1 MPRMTLR
8 TDHLDRCLK
17 TLCLSLTLIA
27 QSAPGTTAYEV
38 FRNAVIKGFELSLET
53 SGKLLRKA
61 LKAYGAT
68 PKAIDELAFK
78 DVFRHAAKHG
88 IIAPE
93 AVDRW
98 FGYRDNRNVV
108 AHDYGEKFAE
118 ITLRLMPGFL
128 ADAEALVATLASRS
142 GGDDGA

>member
-1 MPRMTLR
+1 MTLR
-8 TDHLDRCLK
+8 TDQLDRCLK
-17 TLCLSLTLIA
+17 TLRLSLSLIA

-38 FRNAVIKGFELSLET
+38 FRNAVVKGFELSLET

-61 LKAYGAT
+61 LKVYGAT

-88 IIAPE
+88 LIAPD

-98 FGYRDNRNVV
+98 FTYRDNRNVV

-118 ITLRLMPGFL
+118 VTLRLMPAFIDDVEGL
-128 ADAEALVATLASRS
+128 IATLTSRLG
-142 GGDDGA
+142 GGDGA